1 MFPSPRDLSKPVS
14 RHLAS
19 KWFRECEDEAELE
32 HVKGLGWHGLRRK
45 FATEMSH
52 VPDRLVARLG
62 GWKNPRTLDL
72 YSQPTGTM
80 LAEALEQR
88 RELREVGR

>member
-1 MFPSPRDLSKPVS
+1 MARCRGTRLDGRPCR
-14 RHLAS
+14 
-19 KWFRECEDEAELE
+19 
-32 HVKGLGWHGLRRK
+32 
-45 FATEMSH
+45 T
-52 VPDRLVARLG
+52 PDRLVARLG

>member
-1 MFPSPRDLSKPVS
+1 
-14 RHLAS
+14 
-19 KWFRECEDEAELE
+19 
-32 HVKGLGWHGLRRK
+32 
-45 FATEMSH
+45 MSH

-88 RELREVGR
+88 RELREASR